1 MAYKNCSGI
10 IALTALLFVSGL
22 QPLQAQNI
30 YPASGDALIH
40 GLTIGTGAGGQIS
53 NTALGDSA
61 LFHNTSGFNN
71 TAVGMRALFQNSGG
85 AHNAALGYQ
94 TLYSNTTASF
104 NLAAGSGALHNN
116 QLGYQNVALGDMAL
130 YNNIGDMNGDGSFN
144 VGVGSYALYV
154 GTYSYQNVAFGY
166 DAMFNSAGYN
176 YSNTAFGLGALQT
189 NTTGVYNTALGAAAD
204 VVSSNLS
211 NTVAIGYG
219 AVATAYASIVLGNS
233 SVTSIGG
240 YAGWTTFSDGRYK
253 KNVNRNVPGLAF
265 INKLDPVTYTLDVDG
280 IEARLHA
287 PKNRPGPDGR
297 QSPDPMDNPYI
308 RQAMQEKSRIVHT
321 GFIAQEV
328 EKAAQSLGYTFS
340 GVDKPKDDQQSFYG
354 LRYSD
359 FVAPLVKAVQE
370 LSAENDSLKAINDRL
385 KARLDRIK
393 HLLGIDSNARNS
405 DAFVPGSARL
415 FQNQPNPISQATI
428 INYYV
433 SKNCG
438 AVSLQITGMNGE
450 IIKTIVIRGYGYGQ
464 VDVQTTDLE
473 AGTYTYSLFVD
484 GKLTDTRKM
493 TVVK

>member
-10 IALTALLFVSGL
+10 IALIALLFVPGL
-22 QPLQAQNI
+22 QPLRAQNI

-61 LFHNTSGFNN
+61 LFHNISGFNN
-71 TAVGMRALFQNSGG
+71 TAVGMRALFQNSAG
-85 AHNAALGYQ
+85 ANNGALGYQ
-94 TLYSNTTASF
+94 TLYSNVSGEW
-104 NLAAGSGALHNN
+104 NLAAGSGAMHNN
-116 QLGYQNVALGDMAL
+116 QLGYINVALGEMAL
-130 YNNIGDMNGDGSFN
+130 YNNIGDNNGDGSFN
-144 VGVGSYALYV
+144 VGVGSYAMYS

-166 DAMFNSAGYN
+166 DAMFNSAGAN
-176 YSNTAFGLGALQT
+176 YSNAAFGLGALQT
-189 NTTGVYNTALGAAAD
+189 NTTGVFNTALGAAAD
-204 VVSSNLS
+204 VGSSNLS

-219 AVATAYASIVLGNS
+219 AVATGYAGVVLGNS

-253 KNVNRNVPGLAF
+253 KNINRNVPGLAF

-287 PKNRPGPDGR
+287 TKKIPGPDGR
-297 QSPDPMDNPYI
+297 LLPDPKDNPYI
-308 RQAMQEKSRIVHT
+308 QRAMQEKSRIVHT

-328 EKAAQSLGYTFS
+328 EKAAQSMGYTFS

-370 LSAENDSLKAINDRL
+370 LSAQNDSLKTINVRL
-385 KARLDRIK
+385 AARLNRIK
-393 HLLGIDSNARNS
+393 QLLGIDSNAQGLSNLS
-405 DAFVPGSARL
+405 LSSGRL
-415 FQNQPNPISQATI
+415 FQNNPNPFNETTV

-433 SKNCG
+433 PQSFG
-438 AVSLQITGMNGE
+438 AASLEITDMHGE
-450 IIKTIVIRGYGYGQ
+450 IITTMAVSGSGFGQ
-464 VDVQTTDLE
+464 IIVQTAQLA
-473 AGTYTYSLFVD
+473 AGVYNYSLFVD
-484 GKLTDTRKM
+484 GKLVDTKKM
-493 TVVK
+493 VLIK

>member
-10 IALTALLFVSGL
+10 IAFTALLFVQGL
-22 QPLQAQNI
+22 QPLRAQNI

-40 GLTIGTGAGGQIS
+40 GLTIGTGAGAQIS

-61 LFHNTSGFNN
+61 LFHNVSGFNN
-71 TAVGMRALFQNSGG
+71 TAVGMRALFQNSAG
-85 AHNAALGYQ
+85 ANNAALGYQ
-94 TLYSNTTASF
+94 TLYNNTSGEW

-116 QLGYQNVALGDMAL
+116 QLGYDNVALGEMVL
-130 YNNIGDMNGDGSFN
+130 NNNIGDINGDGSFN
-144 VGVGSYALYV
+144 VGVGSYALFA

-204 VVSSNLS
+204 VVSSNLFY
-211 NTVAIGYG
+211 TVAIGYG
-219 AVATAYASIVLGNS
+219 AVATANGNIVLGNS

-240 YAGWTTFSDGRYK
+240 YAGWTAFSDGRYK
-253 KNVNRNVPGLAF
+253 KNINRNVPGLAF
-265 INKLDPVTYTLDVDG
+265 INKLDPVTYTLDVGG
-280 IEARLHA
+280 IEARLH
-287 PKNRPGPDGR
+287 PHKNIPGPGGLLLA
-297 QSPDPMDNPYI
+297 DPMENPYI
-308 RQAMQEKSRIVHT
+308 QQAMQEKSRIVHT
-321 GFIAQEV
+321 GFIAQDV

-359 FVAPLVKAVQE
+359 FVVPLVKSVQE

-385 KARLDRIK
+385 EARLDRIK
-393 HLLGIDSNARNS
+393 QLLGIDSNARIS
-405 DAFVPGSARL
+405 DAFAPGSARL
-415 FQNQPNPISQATI
+415 LQDQPNPITQTTI

-438 AVSLQITGMNGE
+438 SVSLQITGKNDE

-464 VDVQTTDLE
+464 VDVQTADLD

-493 TVVK
+493 VVVK